1 VLKKEIK
8 MKSKTITT
16 ALIVSALATGLLSGP
31 ANALDKPKVQQ
42 SITWAWE
49 DGADRGHRDFS
60 EDDYDTVEE
69 IPTVNVTVLPASVG
83 RRVILETLDS
93 ATGTWAAEKISRTDA
108 LGVAKLRINPLCQK
122 TSVPMWCDHDSTYR
136 IRVLKSGTQRQSL
149 SSQFVVSFVT
159 SETDTF

>member
-1 VLKKEIK
+1 

-16 ALIVSALATGLLSGP
+16 ALIVSALVTGLLSGP

-49 DGADRGHRDFS
+49 DGTDRGHRDFS

-69 IPTVNVTVLPASVG
+69 IPTVNVSVLPASVG
-83 RRVILETLDS
+83 RRVILEVLDS